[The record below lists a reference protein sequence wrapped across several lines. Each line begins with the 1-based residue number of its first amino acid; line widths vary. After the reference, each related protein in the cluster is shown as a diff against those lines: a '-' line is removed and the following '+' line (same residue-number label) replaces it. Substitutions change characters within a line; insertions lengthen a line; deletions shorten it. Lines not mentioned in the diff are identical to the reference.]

1 MSIFVVLSRHPL
13 FYSVKLIRE
22 SVTALFWSKP
32 SGRMLDF
39 HKEDQGS
46 IFLKVVAN
54 KIKGA
59 SEVLLKLLGYLSEV
73 STNIIVAH

>member
-22 SVTALFWSKP
+22 SVTALFWGKP

-39 HKEDQGS
+39 HEEDQGS

-54 KIKGA
+54 NIKGA
-59 SEVLLKLLGYLSEV
+59 SEILLKLLGYLSEV
-73 STNIIVAH
+73 STSIIVAH